1 MWPKASSSG
10 EKVKVRGRVGV
21 GAGARWGPPT
31 PAESAPVLLAAVTPL
46 REELPLAAFAV
57 GGGMDFHGRPR
68 KGCLIS
74 RQTPHVSP
82 TLSGAREGN
91 SHRRV
96 PPGEE
101 GLTLLTDI
109 FRE

>member
-96 PPGEE
+96 PPGE